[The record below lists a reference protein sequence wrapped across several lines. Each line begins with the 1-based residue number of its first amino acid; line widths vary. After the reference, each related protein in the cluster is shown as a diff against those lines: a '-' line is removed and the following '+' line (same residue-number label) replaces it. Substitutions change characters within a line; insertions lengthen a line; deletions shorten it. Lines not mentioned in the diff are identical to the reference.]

1 MDDQYNVT
9 NLAMYAIAKISMM
22 LDLMLFPGQPNL
34 LELRTT
40 GAAGECWGDKF
51 GLYKLFPEV
60 TGDDGSPV
68 YRQMHDGDN
77 AENFLYRW
85 DPCCIQCTGNNQND
99 LFIALP
105 CYAPHYQNG
114 RVLAGE
120 QGGGNEGWRYENQS
134 GFQSR
139 PDAATGQGVGVLG

>member
-1 MDDQYNVT
+1 MMCLTMDDQYNVT

-85 DPCCIQCTGNNQND
+85 DPCCIQCTGNDNDD
-99 LFIALP
+99 LFHSFSLFSTVIRAD
-105 CYAPHYQNG
+105 G
-114 RVLAGE
+114 FWRVGGE
-120 QGGGNEGWRYENQS
+120 
-134 GFQSR
+134 
-139 PDAATGQGVGVLG
+139 

>member
-1 MDDQYNVT
+1 MMMCLTMDDQYNVT

-68 YRQMHDGDN
+68 YRQMHDGDKK
-77 AENFLYRW
+77 EYFLYRW
-85 DPCCIQCTGNNQND
+85 DPSCIQCTGNDKDD
-99 LFIALP
+99 LLDGQLRLQFYCKEYTNPMSGAKP
-105 CYAPHYQNG
+105 CFDNCK
-114 RVLAGE
+114 V
-120 QGGGNEGWRYENQS
+120 
-134 GFQSR
+134 
-139 PDAATGQGVGVLG
+139 D